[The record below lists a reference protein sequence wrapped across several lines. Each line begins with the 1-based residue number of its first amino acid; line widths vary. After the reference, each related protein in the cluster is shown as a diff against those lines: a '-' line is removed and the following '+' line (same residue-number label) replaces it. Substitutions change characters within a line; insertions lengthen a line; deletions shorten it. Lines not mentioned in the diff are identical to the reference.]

1 MQSNPNNYNRQLFYF
16 VCNLTSQ
23 FMQLQLQCMHIENL
37 AAARML
43 HNHAV
48 YVLHYTIGVHN
59 CCVEFMKQLPLALM
73 YVKPA
78 ALAESCTS

>member
-1 MQSNPNNYNRQLFYF
+1 
-16 VCNLTSQ
+16 
-23 FMQLQLQCMHIENL
+23 MQLQLQYMHIENL

-43 HNHAV
+43 HNHV
-48 YVLHYTIGVHN
+48 VCILHYTIVHN
-59 CCVEFMKQLPLALM
+59 CCVEFMKQPPLALM